1 MESPRRDI
9 RQVRVVLR
17 RAIIPCVLLVLAIVY
32 VATKEYE
39 CRSTPIPRDEAVGLV
54 VKMLSGQL
62 NLHDAA
68 SIEADAQ
75 WSGDENAWHV
85 SAMYGACEYRAS
97 VTQCEGVDVSG
108 FNAACLPGE

>member
-39 CRSTPIPRDEAVGLV
+39 CRSTPIPRDEAVRLV

-68 SIEADAQ
+68 SIEAD
-75 WSGDENAWHV
+75 V
-85 SAMYGACEYRAS
+85 MTR
-97 VTQCEGVDVSG
+97 
-108 FNAACLPGE
+108 

>member
-1 MESPRRDI
+1 M
-9 RQVRVVLR
+9 VLR
-17 RAIIPCVLLVLAIVY
+17 RAIIPCVLLVLGIVY

-39 CRSTPIPRDEAVGLV
+39 CRSTPIPRDEAVRLV

-68 SIEADAQ
+68 SIEAEAE
-75 WSGDENAWHV
+75 WSGHENVWLV
-85 SAMYGACEYRAS
+85 SARHGACEYHAS